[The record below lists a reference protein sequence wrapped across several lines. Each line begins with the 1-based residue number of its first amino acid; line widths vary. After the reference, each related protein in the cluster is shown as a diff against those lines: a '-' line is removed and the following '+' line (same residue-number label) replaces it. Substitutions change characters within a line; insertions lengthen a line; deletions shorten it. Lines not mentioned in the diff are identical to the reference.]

1 MDKLLC
7 IGELSEQQKME
18 LETHKAL
25 VVDLRMQQSML
36 TQKLTV
42 TAELLEQKE
51 EELRTLRERLM
62 YDVDFFSFHTFTYT
76 LLSTFI
82 ITYLFLLIL

>member
-1 MDKLLC
+1 MDTLLC

-51 EELRTLRERLM
+51 EELRTLREKLT
-62 YDVDFFSFHTFTYT
+62 YDVDKIFTHLHIY
-76 LLSTFI
+76 I
-82 ITYLFLLIL
+82 IK